1 MSTEENKALIL
12 RLYEEVWNQHN
23 PEAADDFVAADVFT
37 RGMLPE
43 YQHGV
48 DGYKHLVRWLHTAMP
63 DLRMTIEDIIAEGD
77 KVAAFVTF
85 SGTHTGPLRDLDPS
99 GRQVSV
105 EQTHW
110 YRLANGKVAETWS
123 VRDDLGM
130 MQQLGAIPQLGGA
143 MHRGRI
149 TPEEISGEGS
159 SESGLTGGITPEEIS
174 GGRHPDGAP
183 HEVGVPPEDISGRT
197 PPSSAPHAP
206 RERGIPPEDISG
218 D

>member
-1 MSTEENKALIL
+1 
-12 RLYEEVWNQHN
+12 
-23 PEAADDFVAADVFT
+23 
-37 RGMLPE
+37 MLPE

-48 DGYKHLVRWLHTAMP
+48 DGYKHLVRWLYTAIP
-63 DLRMTIEDIIAEGD
+63 DLHNDIENMIAEGD
-77 KVAAFVTF
+77 EVATFVTL
-85 SGTHTGPLRDLDPS
+85 SGTHTGPLRDLAPN
-99 GRQVSV
+99 GKQVSV
-105 EQTHW
+105 KHSHW

-143 MHRGRI
+143 IHRGRI
-149 TPEEISGEGS
+149 TPEEMSGEGS
-159 SESGLTGGITPEEIS
+159 SESVLTGGITPEEIS
-174 GGRHPDGAP
+174 GGRQPDSAS
-183 HEVGVPPEDISGRT
+183 HEVGVSPEDISGRT